1 LEHDQAVHI
10 PSVVDKEMLEARNQQ
25 EAPSVEDKVEE
36 PFVVAEPSAVEDIPV
51 ELGKVDSLEME
62 LDKAEE

>member
-1 LEHDQAVHI
+1 MEHDQAVHI

-25 EAPSVEDKVEE
+25 EAPSVED
-36 PFVVAEPSAVEDIPV
+36 IPV